1 MQRAKDLP
9 CNVPNTKTLESDPSK
24 TLESNSSKTLEL
36 DEPWNPFPV
45 KPFSLLLC
53 GACSRVPFL
62 YQNVRS
68 PEF

>member
-1 MQRAKDLP
+1 MDMQRAKDLP
-9 CNVPNTKTLESDPSK
+9 CNVPNTKTLESD
-24 TLESNSSKTLEL
+24 SSKTLEL
-36 DEPWNPFPV
+36 DKPWNPFPV

-68 PEF
+68 QEF